1 MKDTKRHS
9 ASASRNLLRFDWAAK
24 TVLREKENHDIL
36 EGLLGVLFGEEV
48 RIVELLESESNAVS
62 GNDKFNRVD
71 IKAKNAQGD
80 IILVE
85 IQLTRELHYMQR
97 ILYATSKTLVEH
109 INRGEA
115 YDNVRKVY
123 SVNILYFDLGT
134 GSDYLYRGGT
144 EFIGV
149 HTHDRLVVSR
159 KYRKIYRQVEPSR
172 LFPEYYLLRVNAYSG
187 EPHSHLEEWMRYLKD
202 GEVDENTDAP
212 GLKEAYARLQYCALP
227 EKARKAYDA
236 YLYDMHYQQDVIAA
250 YDQAG
255 WERGREEGEKE
266 GRKAGIEEGRK
277 EGREEGEAIGLEK
290 GREEGEKK
298 VFEIARQ
305 LKQMK
310 IPVTQITQATGL
322 RAEEI
327 EEL

>member
-1 MKDTKRHS
+1 MKDTKRQS

-227 EKARKAYDA
+227 ERARKAYDA

-255 WERGREEGEKE
+255 WERGREEGEK
-266 GRKAGIEEGRK
+266 
-277 EGREEGEAIGLEK
+277 K
-290 GREEGEKK
+290 GREEGLKEGGREKAMA
-298 VFEIARQ
+298 IARQ
-305 LKQMK
+305 LKRMGLSD
-310 IPVTQITQATGL
+310 TQILQATGMSA
-322 RAEEI
+322 AELEAVSADS
-327 EEL
+327 ES